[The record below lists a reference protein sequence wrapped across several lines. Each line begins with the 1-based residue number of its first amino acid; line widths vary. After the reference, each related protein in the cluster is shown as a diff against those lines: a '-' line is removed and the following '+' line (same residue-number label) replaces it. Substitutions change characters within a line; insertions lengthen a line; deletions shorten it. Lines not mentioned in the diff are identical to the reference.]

1 MDFEFSEEQRLLK
14 DSVERLLADCYDLEQ
29 RKAYMQ
35 EPGGFGRA
43 LWKQYADLGLLGLPF
58 DEAHGGSGGGPV
70 ETMIVAEAFGRALA
84 LEPYLAT
91 VVLAGGL
98 LRHAGSQTQ
107 RDAILPKVA
116 EGSML
121 LAFAHAER
129 QARYDLADVATSA
142 KRDGMG
148 YVIDG
153 RKSLVLNGDA
163 ADKLIVS
170 ARVSGN
176 RRDRDGLALF
186 VIDAG
191 APGVT
196 HRDYATVDGMRAA
209 DVTLANVK
217 AGPDAV
223 LGQAGAAYPVIER
236 VADEAMAALCAE
248 AVGTMAAMHE
258 LTLDYLRTRKQFGV
272 PIGSFQAAAPR
283 GRHVRRARA
292 GAQHGDARDNDGGRA
307 RRQRAPQGD
316 LRRQGADRPLRPHR
330 RPWRDPAARRYRHD
344 HGVQGRPLL
353 QTRHRHRHRLRRRRL
368 SPRPA
373 RQDRRPGAAANI
385 ARHGRDK
392 PSHDAR
398 V

>member
-1 MDFEFSEEQRLLK
+1 
-14 DSVERLLADCYDLEQ
+14 
-29 RKAYMQ
+29 
-35 EPGGFGRA
+35 
-43 LWKQYADLGLLGLPF
+43 
-58 DEAHGGSGGGPV
+58 
-70 ETMIVAEAFGRALA
+70 MIVAEAFGRALA

-107 RDAILPKVA
+107 RDVILPKVA

-129 QARYDLADVATSA
+129 QARYDLADVASSA

-153 RKSLVLNGDA
+153 QKSLVLNGDA

-248 AVGTMAAMHE
+248 AVGAMAAMHE

-272 PIGSFQAAAPR
+272 PIGSFQVLQHRAVDMFVALEQARSMAMLATMMVAEPDASERRKAISAAKVQI
-283 GRHVRRARA
+283 GRSGRIVGH
-292 GAQHGDARDNDGGRA
+292 GAIQLHGGIGMTMEYKVGHYFKRVAAIDTAFGDADYHLGLLAKTDGLV
-307 RRQRAPQGD
+307 P
-316 LRRQGADRPLRPHR
+316 PL
-330 RPWRDPAARRYRHD
+330 
-344 HGVQGRPLL
+344 
-353 QTRHRHRHRLRRRRL
+353 T
-368 SPRPA
+368 
-373 RQDRRPGAAANI
+373 
-385 ARHGRDK
+385 
-392 PSHDAR
+392 
-398 V
+398 